1 MNASKTTD
9 EEITPTSIFDP
20 FPEPQ
25 TIPRG
30 WDVSNFISKRKPS
43 VVSKAASEVE
53 KKYRYPGIMYD

>member
-9 EEITPTSIFDP
+9 EETTQTSIFDP

-25 TIPRG
+25 TVPKG
-30 WDVSNFISKRKPS
+30 WDVSNLISARIP
-43 VVSKAASEVE
+43 KAVTKAILELE